1 MAKAPL
7 AKTPVAKAPLAKTP
21 VAKAP
26 AAKAPLA
33 KTPVAKA
40 PAAKAPLAKTPV
52 AKAPLAKTPLAKAP
66 AAKTPLAKAT
76 AAKTPVSKVPAA
88 KAPLAKTPVSKA
100 PAAKAPAGKVPV
112 TKTPLGAKAPVGKA
126 PAAKTFRARPVSK
139 NTTAKARPAVA
150 GPTPPGTPLEVSE
163 KTYRGSFDSNII
175 NPAYDLA
182 VKKYY
187 ADFRVGAKLLRMYG
201 PSPKDVIA
209 FVLKYKASNDE
220 VSSQLVNELQQEKL
234 QIRADLPKIGKKV
247 KTLESELK
255 KLKLSPETK
264 QVYSSELLE
273 AKGELT
279 RKQQRIRKV
288 DYELKI
294 ITRKPPV

>member
-1 MAKAPL
+1 VGAKAPLTKTPVGAKAPLTKTPVGAKAPL
-7 AKTPVAKAPLAKTP
+7 AKTPVGKAPLAKTP
-21 VAKAP
+21 VGKAPLGAKAP
-26 AAKAPLA
+26 
-33 KTPVAKA
+33 VG
-40 PAAKAPLAKTPV
+40 
-52 AKAPLAKTPLAKAP
+52 
-66 AAKTPLAKAT
+66 
-76 AAKTPVSKVPAA
+76 KVPAA
-88 KAPLAKTPVSKA
+88 KA
-100 PAAKAPAGKVPV
+100 
-112 TKTPLGAKAPVGKA
+112 PLGAKAPVGKA

-139 NTTAKARPAVA
+139 NTTAKARPTVA

-294 ITRKPPV
+294 ITRTPAV

>member
-1 MAKAPL
+1 MAKAPA
-7 AKTPVAKAPLAKTP
+7 AKTPLAKTP

-26 AAKAPLA
+26 AAKTPLA
-33 KTPVAKA
+33 KTPM
-40 PAAKAPLAKTPV
+40 AKAPLAKTPV
-52 AKAPLAKTPLAKAP
+52 
-66 AAKTPLAKAT
+66 AKAT

-88 KAPLAKTPVSKA
+88 KAPLAKTPVSKV
-100 PAAKAPAGKVPV
+100 PAAKAPA
-112 TKTPLGAKAPVGKA
+112 TKAPLGAKAPVGKA

-294 ITRKPPV
+294 ITRKPAM